1 MIHVGAAIGRP
12 KASLAQR
19 VDFPVSGENVC
30 EADKR
35 GLGVAERQ
43 RGRRELTPPV
53 KNQRFL
59 TAPSKRGGRDGIIVG
74 EGLDPPLTIWEGNV
88 QIGVTRQKIC
98 HPEDGCPVR
107 GNLPVGYRLYISTN
121 VAVQLYREIA
131 PQGHFLALCAR
142 APRRFAPRNDMTLVR
157 CLAFIIYEK

>member
-43 RGRRELTPPV
+43 RGRRDCCLTFDNPPV
-53 KNQRFL
+53 ML
-59 TAPSKRGGRDGIIVG
+59 
-74 EGLDPPLTIWEGNV
+74 
-88 QIGVTRQKIC
+88 
-98 HPEDGCPVR
+98 
-107 GNLPVGYRLYISTN
+107 
-121 VAVQLYREIA
+121 
-131 PQGHFLALCAR
+131 
-142 APRRFAPRNDMTLVR
+142 FA
-157 CLAFIIYEK
+157 

>member
-12 KASLAQR
+12 KAALAQR

-98 HPEDGCPVR
+98 HPEDGCAVR
-107 GNLPVGYRLYISTN
+107 GNLLVGYRLYIGAY
-121 VAVQLYREIA
+121 VAVKLYREIA
-131 PQGHFLALCAR
+131 TGLPALA
-142 APRRFAPRNDMTLVR
+142 MTTPLVR
-157 CLAFIIYEK
+157 CPRRGGHRPPTLPPSF

>member
-12 KASLAQR
+12 KASLVQR

-53 KNQRFL
+53 SLF
-59 TAPSKRGGRDGIIVG
+59 G
-74 EGLDPPLTIWEGNV
+74 
-88 QIGVTRQKIC
+88 
-98 HPEDGCPVR
+98 
-107 GNLPVGYRLYISTN
+107 
-121 VAVQLYREIA
+121 
-131 PQGHFLALCAR
+131 
-142 APRRFAPRNDMTLVR
+142 
-157 CLAFIIYEK
+157 